1 MKPAAWRLVV
11 TAVLFAG
18 WIGYLGYLVA
28 ATRNPFVLSRPQFL
42 VSGLDVIAT
51 RKGDDSF
58 LVDKVLYPADKNEE
72 WRGKTIMVR
81 NLKEC
86 RIYSALSAR
95 SGGEAVPADEG
106 RQYLLPLEI
115 EEGVNARVV
124 ATPPSPG
131 YKTGPPRIYPFDTAV
146 LNEYRTVPK

>member
-1 MKPAAWRLVV
+1 MKPAAWRLVI

-28 ATRNPFVLSRPQFL
+28 ATRNSIVLSRPQFL

-58 LVDKVLYPADKNEE
+58 LVDEVLYPADKNEE
-72 WRGKTIMVR
+72 WRGKTIVVR
-81 NLKEC
+81 NLKAC
-86 RIYSALSAR
+86 QIFYSDR
-95 SGGEAVPADEG
+95 SGGVPVPADED
-106 RQYLLPLEI
+106 RKYLLPLDI
-115 EEGVNARVV
+115 EEGANARVV
-124 ATPPSPG
+124 PTPPSPG